1 MARVIQI
8 THDDTEYSIG
18 FDRRIFATM
27 EDNGVRLDE
36 IMNTPIRALTVL
48 FAYGLR
54 KYHPT
59 LQVGKIDDILTTF
72 LEEYDAGDFL
82 AFVGE
87 EYNSFFGMPLEDS
100 NKKKKELK
108 ITSR

>member
-36 IMNTPIRALTVL
+36 LMKTPIRALTVL

-72 LEEYDAGDFL
+72 LEDHDGSQLIEFAM
-82 AFVGE
+82 E

-100 NKKKKELK
+100 DTKKKELK